1 MSDRNSITAAFRP
14 EIHRRRDLPGPPVSG
29 AQRYGTDAKTLI
41 VGREIDLSGE
51 IAACDKLVVEG
62 QVEAALSDCRQIEI
76 AAGGYFKG
84 TAVVDDA
91 RINGIFEGTLT
102 VRNTLVIQSSGA
114 VAGDIRYGELEIERG
129 GRIAGSIHSLDDPV
143 GGGEAATVE
152 ELGAAQR
159 E

>member
-1 MSDRNSITAAFRP
+1 MSDRDSMTTAFRP
-14 EIHRRRDLPGPPVSG
+14 EIHRRRDLPGSPPG
-29 AQRYGTDAKTLI
+29 GPQRYGADAKTLI

-62 QVEAALSDCRQIEI
+62 QVEAVLNDCRQIEI

-91 RINGIFEGTLT
+91 RINGVFEGSLT
-102 VRNTLVIQSSGA
+102 VRNTLVIQSSGT
-114 VAGDIRYGELEIERG
+114 VGGDVRYGELEIERG
-129 GRIAGSIHSLDDPV
+129 GRLAGSIHSLDDPP
-143 GGGEAATVE
+143 GGGETATVE
-152 ELGAAQR
+152 DLAAQR